1 VILKLKQAPSSRISA
16 QPQSRSLASQAQPV
30 PSQAEGPVPSDV
42 EGPDPF
48 DQIRQHFP
56 AAAIKKVF
64 PDKPSA
70 PPGPSGPRQLQ
81 SAQKAPVSHGFDRLY
96 GVQVELPPGQTL
108 DEFVDF
114 CNRIETVE
122 YAEIDYPLTAHA
134 VPNDPDFPLQWHL
147 DNIGQD
153 YPASGSYNPPP
164 GLVDADID
172 APEAWETVTDCNE
185 VIIAVIDT
193 GVDYDHPDLVNNMW
207 VNSAELN
214 GEPEVDDDDNGVVD
228 DIHGFNVIDA
238 SGDPKDDNG
247 HGTHCAGIIAAEGNN
262 AADISGVCW
271 SANIMALKFLNR
283 NGSGSTLDSVQAI
296 VYAVDNGAHIISNS
310 YGGPGNSQ
318 AVQEAIDYAVANGVV
333 FVASAGNDGVDVP
346 LYPAA
351 YEQVLSVAA
360 TDSTDQRVA
369 FSSYG
374 DWVDLAAPGVDILSL
389 RAEGTALGTVVNDT
403 TTILS
408 GTSMACPVVAGTCAL
423 VLSANQTLTSD
434 QIQPLLLSTLDP
446 IEGLGLAND
455 GRLNAHGAVN
465 ALYGQVRFGQSRYA
479 CSSQVD
485 LWLSDLDLF
494 GQGIADVTVQTENGD
509 IEQVL
514 LVETAPVMGFFTGS
528 ISAGTGPADPDD
540 GILQFSDG
548 QTITVSYFN
557 ASDINGQPQT
567 LTDTAVT
574 DCSGPVLS
582 GLDIQA
588 PGSVIT
594 IRFVTD
600 EPARVSLNYATSCE
614 DLSLSEIH
622 TEDLLTLRN
631 VLRRSF
637 IERNS
642 HRRSAH
648 RAHRHAQKL
657 TARIH
662 LLCHAPDRGCLG
674 QCFCP

>member
-1 VILKLKQAPSSRISA
+1 
-16 QPQSRSLASQAQPV
+16 
-30 PSQAEGPVPSDV
+30 
-42 EGPDPF
+42 
-48 DQIRQHFP
+48 
-56 AAAIKKVF
+56 
-64 PDKPSA
+64 
-70 PPGPSGPRQLQ
+70 
-81 SAQKAPVSHGFDRLY
+81 
-96 GVQVELPPGQTL
+96 
-108 DEFVDF
+108 
-114 CNRIETVE
+114 
-122 YAEIDYPLTAHA
+122 
-134 VPNDPDFPLQWHL
+134 
-147 DNIGQD
+147 
-153 YPASGSYNPPP
+153 
-164 GLVDADID
+164 
-172 APEAWETVTDCNE
+172 
-185 VIIAVIDT
+185 
-193 GVDYDHPDLVNNMW
+193 
-207 VNSAELN
+207 
-214 GEPEVDDDDNGVVD
+214 
-228 DIHGFNVIDA
+228 
-238 SGDPKDDNG
+238 
-247 HGTHCAGIIAAEGNN
+247 
-262 AADISGVCW
+262 
-271 SANIMALKFLNR
+271 
-283 NGSGSTLDSVQAI
+283 
-296 VYAVDNGAHIISNS
+296 
-310 YGGPGNSQ
+310 
-318 AVQEAIDYAVANGVV
+318 
-333 FVASAGNDGVDVP
+333 
-346 LYPAA
+346 
-351 YEQVLSVAA
+351 
-360 TDSTDQRVA
+360 
-369 FSSYG
+369 
-374 DWVDLAAPGVDILSL
+374 ILSL

-465 ALYGQVRFGQSRYA
+465 ALYGQVHFGQARYA

-622 TEDLLTLRN
+622 TEDLLTPN
-631 VLRRSF
+631 PPTMSRSRPRMPWAMFLSMTMMAPVFHSRLPLFWATCMFPRTFPRSRQRLIAPGIGIPSGWPTASIPARAITIF
-637 IERNS
+637 ISTANS
-642 HRRSAH
+642 
-648 RAHRHAQKL
+648 
-657 TARIH
+657 
-662 LLCHAPDRGCLG
+662 
-674 QCFCP
+674 